1 MEKIVN
7 FDSLQ
12 AYPNEVVMRRELRGW
27 RVLLTGA
34 SQGIGEALALELAKA
49 GARLAL
55 TARSE
60 EKLEEVVQAVRIA
73 GGEAHGIPGDL
84 THDEERKAILA
95 SAVEVL
101 GGLDGVINN
110 AGLGSWNHFA
120 DGNEQ
125 GFRDMMEINF
135 FTPAELMRE
144 AIPVLMKGHQPAIL
158 NVASRC
164 GRCALPSWT
173 EYSAS
178 KAALVGLTESL
189 RTEYARF
196 GIEVLMALPG
206 KTSTGFL
213 KNCRMATG
221 KAQLKFEEG
230 MPPATVAKAL
240 VNQLVRNKRETWIGR
255 DSYWMLMVQRFMP
268 GLVRRKLA
276 SKVRE
281 LYAPA
286 A

>member
-1 MEKIVN
+1 MEKIGIWDEFSDRFVR
-7 FDSLQ
+7 LI
-12 AYPNEVVMRRELRGW
+12 MRRELRGW
-27 RVLLTGA
+27 RVLVTGA
-34 SQGIGEALALELAKA
+34 SQGIGEAFALEMAKA

-60 EKLEEVVQAVRIA
+60 DKLDAVVQSVRIA
-73 GGEAHGIPGDL
+73 GGEAHGIPADL
-84 THDEERKAILA
+84 TNELDRKAVLG

-101 GGLDGVINN
+101 GGLDGLVNN

-120 DGNEQ
+120 DGTEQ

-144 AIPVLMKGHQPAIL
+144 AISVLMKGHQPAIM
-158 NVASRC
+158 NIASRC

-196 GIEVLMALPG
+196 GIDVLLSLPG
-206 KTSTGFL
+206 KTATDFL
-213 KNCRMATG
+213 RNCRMATG

-230 MPPATVAKAL
+230 MRPEVVAKAL

-268 GLVRRKLA
+268 GLIRRKLA

>member
-1 MEKIVN
+1 MHR
-7 FDSLQ
+7 D
-12 AYPNEVVMRRELRGW
+12 LRGW

-34 SQGIGEALALELAKA
+34 SQGIGEALALELAKS

-60 EKLEEVVQAVRIA
+60 DKLDAVVQAVRIS
-73 GGEAHGIPGDL
+73 GGEAHPFPADL
-84 THDEERKAILA
+84 THEEERKSMLA
-95 SAVEVL
+95 CASQTL
-101 GGLDGVINN
+101 GGLDGIINN

-120 DGNEQ
+120 DGTEE
-125 GFRDMMEINF
+125 GFREMMEINF
-135 FTPAELMRE
+135 FAPAELMRD
-144 AIPVLMKGHQPAIL
+144 AIPLLMKGYKPAIM
-158 NVASRC
+158 NVSSRC

-196 GIEVLMALPG
+196 GIDVLMALPG
-206 KTSTGFL
+206 KTATDFL
-213 KNCRMATG
+213 SNCRLASG

-230 MPPATVAKAL
+230 MAPATVAKAIISA
-240 VNQLVRNKRETWIGR
+240 LVRNKRESWIGR
-255 DSYWMLMVQRFMP
+255 DSYWMLMIQRFMP
-268 GLVRRKLA
+268 GLIRRKLA

>member
-1 MEKIVN
+1 
-7 FDSLQ
+7 
-12 AYPNEVVMRRELRGW
+12 MRRDLHGW

-34 SQGIGEALALELAKA
+34 SQGIGEALALELAKS
-49 GARLAL
+49 GARMVL

-60 EKLEEVVQAVRIA
+60 DKLDKVVQAVRIA
-73 GGEAHGIPGDL
+73 GGEAHGIAADL
-84 THDEERKAILA
+84 THELERKNLLV
-95 SAVEVL
+95 SATEIL
-101 GGLDGVINN
+101 GGLDGLINN

-120 DGNEQ
+120 DGTED

-144 AIPVLMKGHQPAIL
+144 SIQPLMKGRQPAIL
-158 NVASRC
+158 NIASRC

-178 KAALVGLTESL
+178 KAALVGLSESL
-189 RTEYARF
+189 RAEFARF
-196 GIEVLMALPG
+196 GIDVLLALPG
-206 KTSTGFL
+206 KTATNFL
-213 KNCRMATG
+213 GNCRMATG

-230 MPPATVAKAL
+230 MPPSQVAKAL
-240 VNQLVRNKRETWIGR
+240 VHSLARNKRESWIGK

-268 GLVRRKLA
+268 GLIRRKLA
-276 SKVRE
+276 SKVKE